1 MSVLNSLVTILG
13 GTLVN
18 GAIAGFSMIVNF
30 KLVHEGSNLEVLFL
44 YSLSKFLDSTFHY
57 NHPLIHHS
65 GFSHH
70 SWHGY
75 YAR

>member
-1 MSVLNSLVTILG
+1 MLVLDYLVTILG
-13 GTLVN
+13 RTLVN

-30 KLVHEGSNLEVLFL
+30 KLVHEGSNLEVFFL
-44 YSLSKFLDSTFHY
+44 HNLSKFRDSTFHC
-57 NHPLIHHS
+57 NNPLIHNS
-65 GFSHH
+65 GFGHH

>member
-1 MSVLNSLVTILG
+1 MLVLGFLVTILG

-18 GAIAGFSMIVNF
+18 GAIARFSMIVNF
-30 KLVHEGSNLEVLFL
+30 ELVHEGSNLEVFFL
-44 YSLSKFLDSTFHY
+44 YSLSKFRDSTFHC
-57 NHPLIHHS
+57 NNPLIHNS

-70 SWHGY
+70 SRHGY